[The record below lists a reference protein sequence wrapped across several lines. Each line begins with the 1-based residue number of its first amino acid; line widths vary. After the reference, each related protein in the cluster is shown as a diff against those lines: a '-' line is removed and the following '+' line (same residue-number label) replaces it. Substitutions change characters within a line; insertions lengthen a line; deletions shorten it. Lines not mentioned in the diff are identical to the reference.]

1 MSAGPVR
8 GTNKKNQKS
17 RLAAKKWKESLFTM
31 ARVAAWKEVAMG
43 GVIGL
48 SWRQGLNFCRFGKL
62 HPG

>member
-1 MSAGPVR
+1 MLGD
-8 GTNKKNQKS
+8 K
-17 RLAAKKWKESLFTM
+17 TM
-31 ARVAAWKEVAMG
+31 IVARVAAWKEVAMG